1 MPGRFTAPA
10 SGTKRSIDSTSD
22 RGMVVLETALAIP
35 VLVAVAAALVWAVA
49 LTTTSLALA
58 DAARAAAR
66 DLARG
71 VTAAEAV
78 NRAEGMVPDSR
89 LEVVDRGD
97 AIVVVARADVTA
109 PLPVLSGLVVPLEQ
123 QVAVPREWS

>member
-1 MPGRFTAPA
+1 
-10 SGTKRSIDSTSD
+10 
-22 RGMVVLETALAIP
+22 
-35 VLVAVAAALVWAVA
+35 VAVAAALVWAVA

-78 NRAEGMVPDSR
+78 SRAEGMVPDSR